1 MITAQWN
8 FVIQARVLASLTRER
23 PERTGARDE
32 RSRYESPVTKH
43 GTNRPTKQRDLF
55 QAT

>member
-8 FVIQARVLASLTRER
+8 VVIQLRVLANLTPKR
-23 PERTGARDE
+23 PERTRGE
-32 RSRYESPVTKH
+32 RRLVTKYEA
-43 GTNRPTKQRDLF
+43 NSPTKQRDLF